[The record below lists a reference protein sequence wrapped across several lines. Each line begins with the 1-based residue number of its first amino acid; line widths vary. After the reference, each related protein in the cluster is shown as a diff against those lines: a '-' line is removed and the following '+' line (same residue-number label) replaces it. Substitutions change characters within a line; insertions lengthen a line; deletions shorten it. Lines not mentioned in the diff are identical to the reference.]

1 MTQPRIF
8 ITHRHRYNDHYWTLR
23 HKLRAEFNFQDLSVH
38 DHKFEDDDLPLDF
51 LLGKIDDQIKRCNVF
66 IAIGRRYVGRAAW
79 CKWEIDRAIQLNKW
93 IATWSPHGLD
103 PSEAPAS
110 VRGYALHLGPF
121 TQARALA
128 TKLRALD
135 FAV

>member
-1 MTQPRIF
+1 M
-8 ITHRHRYNDHYWTLR
+8 
-23 HKLRAEFNFQDLSVH
+23 
-38 DHKFEDDDLPLDF
+38 DF
-51 LLGKIDDQIKRCNVF
+51 LEGTIANRIKQCNVF

-110 VRGYALHLGPF
+110 VRGYAFHIGPF

-128 TKLRALD
+128 TKLRPFG